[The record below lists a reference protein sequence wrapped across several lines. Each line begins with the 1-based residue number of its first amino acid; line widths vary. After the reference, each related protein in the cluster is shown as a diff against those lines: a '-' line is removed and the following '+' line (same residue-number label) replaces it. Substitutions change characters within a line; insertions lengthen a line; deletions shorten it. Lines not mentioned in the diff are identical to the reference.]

1 MGLYLFVS
9 VVYGHMA
16 EAAGLE
22 PTTTESKSV
31 VLPLHHASIF
41 LVSSGLLTFLTHCVS
56 NHSGEHPFAF
66 ALLSLIASIKRDL
79 TGIELINPNSLEGF

>member
-9 VVYGHMA
+9 AVYGHMA

-41 LVSSGLLTFLTHCVS
+41 WHQAGYLPFLPIVFRTTPG
-56 NHSGEHPFAF
+56 NT
-66 ALLSLIASIKRDL
+66 LSL
-79 TGIELINPNSLEGF
+79 SLCYPLLLALRGT